1 MKYIDL
7 QKKLEKIKIFS
18 TNDLKLLDEKYDKSK
33 IFKWKKLWYIKQ
45 ISRGYYV
52 LWNLEI
58 NNILCFKIANTIYN
72 PSYISLETVFS
83 YYWLIPE
90 QTFVIRSV
98 STKKTSIFDTEFG
111 TYEYKKIKTEL
122 YFGYEIKNIKDQK
135 ILIASL
141 EKALIDYFY
150 LNDNVSCV
158 LDLEYLRFNKT
169 ILKEKLNINLLK
181 QYWKNINSKVVN
193 KRIDLLIEYIN
204 HD

>member
-58 NNILCFKIANTIYN
+58 NNILCFKIANKIYN

-83 YYWLIPE
+83 YYWAIPE

-150 LNDNVSCV
+150 LNDNVSSV
-158 LDLEYLRFNKT
+158 IDLEYLRFNKT
-169 ILKEKLNINLLK
+169 ILKEKLNIKLLK
-181 QYWKNINSKVVN
+181 QYWKSINSKVVN